1 MENKTYSIN
10 ISSKTLFNI
19 VWIGVLIFALIKI
32 KSLILMILTSVVIA
46 SFIGTSAT
54 SLKSRLGISRGF
66 SVAFMY
72 IITVAIFS
80 LVFYFF
86 VPVLIGELVNIVPF
100 VSEFFPGTSSI
111 GGVDIQS
118 LDSAGVI
125 ATEIAGNSPI
135 DKVAANLASIF
146 NNVSSGFVA
155 TLSTFFGGIANVLLV
170 AVISFYLSISKDGIE
185 NFLKI
190 ITPVQNES
198 YVINLWE
205 RAQKKI
211 ALWISG
217 QVVLGLIVG
226 VLTFIGLKILG
237 VEYAF
242 LLAVV
247 AGLFELIPFGIFLA
261 AVPAVTLS
269 FTGGGISLALM
280 VIGLYII
287 IQQLESYLIAPLIVQ
302 KATGISPLVV
312 ILSVLIGINLA
323 GFWGLILAIP
333 VAVTILEYV
342 KDLEMAKLKEIENK
356 KTIQNV

>member
-1 MENKTYSIN
+1 MENKVYSVN
-10 ISSKTLFNI
+10 ITAKTLFNVI
-19 VWIGVLIFALIKI
+19 WIGLLVFALIKI
-32 KSLILMILTSVVIA
+32 KSLILIILTSVVIA

-72 IITVAIFS
+72 LATVAIFS

-86 VPVLIGELVNIVPF
+86 IPVLIGELVNIIPF
-100 VSEFFPGTSSI
+100 ISDFFPESY
-111 GGVDIQS
+111 GVNLGN
-118 LDSAGVI
+118 LDSAGAI
-125 ATEIAGNSPI
+125 ANELVAKSPI
-135 DKVAANLASIF
+135 DKIAGNLSAIF
-146 NNVSSGFVA
+146 NNVSAGFVA
-155 TLSTFFGGIANVLLV
+155 TLSTFFGGVLNVLLV
-170 AVISFYLSISKDGIE
+170 AIISFYLSISKDGIE
-185 NFLKI
+185 NFLRI
-190 ITPVQNES
+190 VTPVQSEE
-198 YVINLWE
+198 YVINLWA

-211 ALWISG
+211 AFWIRG
-217 QVVLGLIVG
+217 QVVLGIIVG

-247 AGLFELIPFGIFLA
+247 AGLFELIPFGVYLA
-261 AVPAVTLS
+261 AIPAVTLS
-269 FTGGGISLALM
+269 FASGGLSLALM

-287 IQQLESYLIAPLIVQ
+287 IQQLESYLIAPLVVQ

-356 KTIQNV
+356 EKVQNV